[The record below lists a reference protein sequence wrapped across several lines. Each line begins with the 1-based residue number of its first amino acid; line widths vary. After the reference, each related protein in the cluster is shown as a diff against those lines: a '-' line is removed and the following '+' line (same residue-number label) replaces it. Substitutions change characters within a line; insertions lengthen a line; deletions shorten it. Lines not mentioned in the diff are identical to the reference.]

1 MRLKVTREISCA
13 WETPVR
19 AVIAALRVMPL
30 DHDGQAVV
38 SWRIEPSID
47 GRLRSS
53 ADAFGNMLH
62 HLQADGPFEAL
73 TIRVDGLV
81 DLSDQ
86 AGVVRGARE
95 AAPPMLFLRDSALT
109 APDDGVRS
117 FAARSVAAAASPLD
131 RAHALAGA
139 AAELGASEAAR
150 SSDSA
155 REVMAGGSADAI
167 ARVHL
172 LCAAARSLG
181 VPARIVLGLAD
192 CSNEHA
198 SVSGAHSWAELHVEG
213 LGWIAF
219 DPVLR
224 LCPTDRH
231 VRVAIGLDASD
242 ANAIRLAATGA
253 AGETISVQDTIT
265 ALE

>member
-1 MRLKVTREISCA
+1 VRLKVTREIRCA

-95 AAPPMLFLRDSALT
+95 AAPPMLFLRDSVLT

-117 FAARSVAAAASPLD
+117 FAARSVAVAATPLD

-150 SSDSA
+150 SPDGA
-155 REVMAGGSADAI
+155 REVMACPPGSCWGSRTAPTSMPA
-167 ARVHL
+167 
-172 LCAAARSLG
+172 S
-181 VPARIVLGLAD
+181 PARIPGPSFMWKGWAGSPSTLFCGCARRIGMFVWP
-192 CSNEHA
+192 SA
-198 SVSGAHSWAELHVEG
+198 STLRTPAPSGWRRPA
-213 LGWIAF
+213 
-219 DPVLR
+219 
-224 LCPTDRH
+224 
-231 VRVAIGLDASD
+231 
-242 ANAIRLAATGA
+242 RLARRFLFKTRSRRSNSPIPG
-253 AGETISVQDTIT
+253 G
-265 ALE
+265 